1 MRPLSF
7 TRNLGGL
14 EKVFKAIRAGFLPG
28 VSVAQFRERCGL
40 SRDLSL
46 LVTEF
51 FLCTQ
56 VRDGVEY
63 IVADTLVTATLNRS
77 IFEDTLARLYFFALN

>member
-7 TRNLGGL
+7 TRNIGGL
-14 EKVFKAIRAGFLPG
+14 RNVYQAIRKGYVPG
-28 VSVAQFRERCGL
+28 ISVNDFRRKCGL

-51 FLCTQ
+51 FLCTK
-56 VRDGVEY
+56 VRDDEEHIIG
-63 IVADTLVTATLNRS
+63 DTLITEAGSVLKRRS
-77 IFEDTLARLYFFALN
+77 DKLHLAF